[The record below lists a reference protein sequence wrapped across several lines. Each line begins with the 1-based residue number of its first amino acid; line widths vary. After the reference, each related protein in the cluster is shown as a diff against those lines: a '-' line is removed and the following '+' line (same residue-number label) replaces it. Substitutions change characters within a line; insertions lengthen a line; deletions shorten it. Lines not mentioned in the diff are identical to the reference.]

1 MKSMIPEAARLKMW
15 MFFSIILFVIE
26 LQNINNNVLNAR
38 EIIDSIG
45 VAIFVA
51 LIIIA
56 VMFTRKSRK
65 KGTVSLRNNLILL
78 FSLLA
83 FLFEIIGVVMRTQ
96 NVNYTM
102 AGMAAVVLMI
112 INRFV

>member
-1 MKSMIPEAARLKMW
+1 MW
-15 MFFSIILFVIE
+15 MFFSVILFVIE
-26 LQNINNNVLNAR
+26 LQNINNNVFNAK

-51 LIIIA
+51 LIIIV
-56 VMFTRKSRK
+56 VMITRKAK
-65 KGTVSLRNNLILL
+65 KIETVSLRNNVILL

-83 FLFEIIGVVMRTQ
+83 FLFEMVGIIMRTQ

>member
-1 MKSMIPEAARLKMW
+1 MVPEAARLKMW
-15 MFFSIILFVIE
+15 MFFSVILFVIE
-26 LQNINNNVLNAR
+26 LQNINNNIFNAK
-38 EIIDSIG
+38 EIVDSIG

-51 LIIIA
+51 LIILA
-56 VMFTRKSRK
+56 VVITRKTKREERIR
-65 KGTVSLRNNLILL
+65 LRNNIILL
-78 FSLLA
+78 FSVLA
-83 FLFEIIGVVMRTQ
+83 LLFEIIGVVMKTQ

>member
-1 MKSMIPEAARLKMW
+1 MVPEAARLKMW
-15 MFFSIILFVIE
+15 MFFSVILFVIE
-26 LQNINNNVLNAR
+26 LQNINNNVFNAKG
-38 EIIDSIG
+38 IIDSIG

-51 LIIIA
+51 LIILA
-56 VMFTRKSRK
+56 VVITRKTKREERIN
-65 KGTVSLRNNLILL
+65 LRNNIILL
-78 FSLLA
+78 FSVMAL
-83 FLFEIIGVVMRTQ
+83 LFEIVGVIMRTQ